1 MGADTK
7 DLRIIEHLNTDGR
20 LSLRKIAKR
29 LDYSPSTVSNHFQ
42 KLLDEEI
49 IEGFRPQLDYAKL
62 GFSFTCITQIKAE
75 AGRQKE
81 VAETLEEKDYIHS
94 LYQVTGDTDLIAIC
108 KFLSRE
114 RMRENLTGDLNQLN
128 GITDTKTNV
137 ALESIVES
145 RPISLKQLSEKR
157 KR

>member
-1 MGADTK
+1 MEPDLK
-7 DLRIIEHLNTDGR
+7 DIRIIEQLNNDGR
-20 LSLRKIAKR
+20 LSLRKISQN
-29 LDYSPSTVSNHFQ
+29 LDYSPSTVGNHFQ
-42 KLLDEEI
+42 KLLDEEVI
-49 IEGFRPQLDYAKL
+49 KGFRPQLDYAKL

-81 VAETLEEKDYIHS
+81 VADVLEGKKYIHS

-108 KFLSRE
+108 KFRSRE
-114 RMRENLTGDLNQLN
+114 RMRENLTGDLNQLD

-145 RPISLKQLSEKR
+145 RPISLKEISEK
-157 KR
+157 KG

>member
-1 MGADTK
+1 MDADVK
-7 DLRIIEHLNTDGR
+7 DLRIIEQLNGNGR
-20 LSLRKIAKR
+20 LSLRKIAER

-42 KLLDEEI
+42 KLIENEV

-81 VAETLEEKDYIHS
+81 VAETIEDKDYIHS

-114 RMRENLTGDLNQLN
+114 RMRENLTGDLNQLD

-137 ALESIVES
+137 ALDSIVES
-145 RPISLKQLSEKR
+145 RPVSLKELTKEKE
-157 KR
+157 

>member
-1 MGADTK
+1 MEADIK
-7 DLRIIEHLNTDGR
+7 DLRIIEQLNIDGR
-20 LSLRKIAKR
+20 LSLRKIADR

-42 KLLDEEI
+42 RLVDEDVI
-49 IEGFRPQLDYAKL
+49 KGFRPQLDYAKL

-75 AGRQKE
+75 AGRQRE
-81 VAETLEEKDYIHS
+81 VAKTLEEKDYIHS

-114 RMRENLTGDLNQLN
+114 RMRENLTGDLNQLD

-145 RPISLKQLSEKR
+145 RAVSLKQLSENKR
-157 KR
+157 

>member
-1 MGADTK
+1 MEPDFK
-7 DLRIIEHLNTDGR
+7 DLRIIEQLNQDGR
-20 LSLRKIAKR
+20 LSLRKIAEN
-29 LDYSPSTVSNHFQ
+29 LDYSPSTVGNHFQ
-42 KLLDEEI
+42 KLVEEEVI
-49 IEGFRPQLDYAKL
+49 KGFRPQLDYAKL

-81 VAETLEEKDYIHS
+81 VADILEEKDYIHS

-114 RMRENLTGDLNQLN
+114 KMRENLTGDLNQLD
-128 GITDTKTNV
+128 GITDTKTNI

-145 RPISLKQLSEKR
+145 RPVSLEQLSRR
-157 KR
+157 KK